1 MGFLFPREQRQL
13 QFINP
18 PIPPN
23 SQAGGSYGGSLDMA
37 HTEASLQ
44 KISVWACVN
53 LVATIAEIMPLDVFT
68 GQGRDRK
75 PVPMPQWMSDLDGSG
90 HGLGDWLYQFVY
102 SAMLRGNDYGIVLA
116 RDPRLGT
123 PTQIVL
129 QHPDD
134 VRNVPSQ
141 IEPGQRTWYVSG
153 KPVDPTKMWHRR
165 VHPTPGRVLGLSPI
179 ELHALTIGLGLSS
192 LQFGS
197 QWFRDGA
204 HPSGILS
211 NDELDMKNK
220 TQADTAKARFLAA
233 VRGTREP
240 VVLGKGWKFAAIQVA
255 PNESQFLETNNYTSA
270 ECCNIF
276 GPGFAQIFG
285 YSTGQK
291 TATMTYQNIEQRSLD
306 LLTYAVDPWLVRIE
320 NTMNGLLPRP
330 RYVKFN
336 RSALVKTDLITRYK
350 AYEIALRNAWKR
362 INEVRDDE
370 DMQPVPWGEKPF
382 VTPDKPMPGQELPAA
397 PAPEPSTQDPSSEG
411 Q

>member
-1 MGFLFPREQRQL
+1 MGFLFGRERRQL

-23 SQAGGSYGGSLDMA
+23 SQAGGAYGGSLDLS

-44 KISVWACVN
+44 KIAVWACVN
-53 LVATIAEIMPLDVFT
+53 LTATIAEIMPLDVFT
-68 GQGRDRK
+68 GIGRNRK
-75 PVPMPQWMSDLDGSG
+75 PVAMPSWMSDLDGSG
-90 HGLGDWLYQFVY
+90 HGLSDWLYQYVY
-102 SAMLRGNDYGIVLA
+102 SAMLRGNDFGIVLA
-116 RDPRLGT
+116 RDPQRGT

-134 VRNVPSQ
+134 VRTQ
-141 IEPGQRTWYVSG
+141 PGPVLTGKRKWYVSG
-153 KPVDPTKMWHRR
+153 QEVDSANFWHRR
-165 VHPTPGRVLGLSPI
+165 VHPVPGRLMGLSPI
-179 ELHALTIGLGLSS
+179 ELHALTIGLGISS
-192 LQFGS
+192 LQFGA

-220 TQADTAKARFLAA
+220 SQADTAKQRFLAA

-276 GPGFAQIFG
+276 GPGFAQVFG

-291 TATMTYQNIEQRSLD
+291 SSAMTYQNIEQRSLD
-306 LLTYAVDPWLVRIE
+306 LLTYAVDPWLTRIE
-320 NTMNGLLPRP
+320 KTLSALLPAP

-336 RSALVKTDLITRYK
+336 RAALVKSDLLSRYK
-350 AYEIALRNAWKR
+350 AYEIALRNAWKTV
-362 INEVRDDE
+362 NEVRDDE

-382 VTPDKPMPGQELPAA
+382 VTPDKPMPGQELPSK
-397 PAPEPSTQDPSSEG
+397 APEPSTEDPSSEG